1 MRGHFL
7 KPRFVFDLLSV
18 FDNLDDAAAA
28 IDGGLHVIGNRPV
41 VFNPPTRILRP
52 YLWWDKVEPRIDY
65 G

>member
-28 IDGGLHVIGNRPV
+28 IDGGLHLYNAEVLVAVIAESIGRDWRQKS
-41 VFNPPTRILRP
+41 TAQ
-52 YLWWDKVEPRIDY
+52 
-65 G
+65 